1 MGLPQVAL
9 ANDDGDVVVENCL
22 LAETALS
29 RCRGLL
35 GRSGLSSGEGMLLR
49 PASSVHTA
57 FMRFAI
63 DVIFVDGDGRVVRV
77 ANGVVPWRIVI
88 ASGAYA
94 AIELAAG
101 SVASQSVALDDCLYV
116 QAGDG
121 ATAASSFRGSLGFR
135 RLAAPAAGR

>member
-1 MGLPQVAL
+1 MSLPQVAL

-49 PASSVHTA
+49 PTSSVHTA

-63 DVIFVDGDGRVVRV
+63 DVVFLDRADRVLKV
-77 ANGVVPWRIVI
+77 ADDLGPWRM
-88 ASGAYA
+88 AGCRGARA
-94 AIELAAG
+94 ALELPAG
-101 SVASQSVALDDCLYV
+101 EARR
-116 QAGDG
+116 
-121 ATAASSFRGSLGFR
+121 RGLRPGVSLTQVWRSAPGTSP
-135 RLAAPAAGR
+135 AHPPAPASARPS

>member
-1 MGLPQVAL
+1 RRGVLTMFRPQCAL

-49 PASSVHTA
+49 PTSSVHTA

-63 DVIFVDGDGRVVRV
+63 DVVFLDRADRVLKV
-77 ANGVVPWRIVI
+77 ADDLGPWRM
-88 ASGAYA
+88 AGCRGARAVLELPAGEARRRGLRPAVSLTAGWPGGTGEDPRRPRA
-94 AIELAAG
+94 A
-101 SVASQSVALDDCLYV
+101 
-116 QAGDG
+116 
-121 ATAASSFRGSLGFR
+121 
-135 RLAAPAAGR
+135 

>member
-1 MGLPQVAL
+1 MMTLMNGRTEQRIASVEL
-9 ANDDGDVVVENCL
+9 ATTRVE
-22 LAETALS
+22 
-29 RCRGLL
+29 RRRGLL
-35 GRSGLSSGEGMLLR
+35 GRDGIDPGSALVLAPCCSI
-49 PASSVHTA
+49 HTA

-77 ANGVVPWRIVI
+77 ANRVVPWRIVI

-121 ATAASSFRGSLGFR
+121 AASSFRGSLSFR
-135 RLAAPAAGR
+135 RLAAPAA

>member
-1 MGLPQVAL
+1 VSLPQVAL

-49 PASSVHTA
+49 PTSSVHTA

-63 DVIFVDGDGRVVRV
+63 DVVFLDRADRVLKV
-77 ANGVVPWRIVI
+77 ADDLGPWRM
-88 ASGAYA
+88 AGCRGARA
-94 AIELAAG
+94 ALELPAG
-101 SVASQSVALDDCLYV
+101 EARRRGLRPGVSLTQVWRSAP
-116 QAGDG
+116 G
-121 ATAASSFRGSLGFR
+121 SSP
-135 RLAAPAAGR
+135 AHPPAPASARPS

>member
-1 MGLPQVAL
+1 MPLPQVAL

-49 PASSVHTA
+49 PTSSVHTA

-63 DVIFVDGDGRVVRV
+63 DVVFLDRADCVLKV
-77 ANGVVPWRIVI
+77 ADDLGPWRMAGCRGARAALELPAGEARRRGLRPGVSLTQVWRSAPG
-88 ASGAYA
+88 ASPAHPP
-94 AIELAAG
+94 
-101 SVASQSVALDDCLYV
+101 
-116 QAGDG
+116 
-121 ATAASSFRGSLGFR
+121 
-135 RLAAPAAGR
+135 APAAPRPS

>member
-1 MGLPQVAL
+1 MMTLMNGRTEQRIASVEL
-9 ANDDGDVVVENCL
+9 ATTRVE
-22 LAETALS
+22 
-29 RCRGLL
+29 RRRGLL
-35 GRSGLSSGEGMLLR
+35 GRDGIDPGSALVLAPCCSI
-49 PASSVHTA
+49 HTA

-63 DVIFVDGDGRVVRV
+63 DVIFVDGDGRVVRI
-77 ANGVVPWRIVI
+77 ANRVVPWRIVI

-121 ATAASSFRGSLGFR
+121 AAAASSFRGSLSFR